1 MNDFT
6 TRSAEE
12 AKTLELLSEENFIAK
27 KIEWSQERQILA
39 MVFRAQWSAALTVE
53 KINRIGGALAGLQ
66 NDPDLQEM
74 LTKFA
79 RAKIL
84 RSYVKQGRKLY
95 EVNY

>member
-27 KIEWSQERQILA
+27 KIEWSVRRSIVA
-39 MVFRAQWSAALTVE
+39 MVFRAEWSAALTVQQ
-53 KINRIGGALAGLQ
+53 INRLGGALARLE
-66 NDPDLQEM
+66 NEPDLQEM
-74 LTKFA
+74 LTVFT

-84 RSYVKQGRKLY
+84 RSYVKQGKRLY
-95 EVNY
+95 EVNF